1 MYKIGRKNRSK
12 GPRGSIFPSG
22 AAHTI
27 GIAVCQNVV
36 VGAFPTV
43 HFTRKHDIHQN
54 QVRSVS
60 ARLFNR
66 VLTGHGDA
74 GHFIGNPPRESQAAQ
89 AGISR

>member
-1 MYKIGRKNRSK
+1 MLVDLRPAL
-12 GPRGSIFPSG
+12 GPFIMQWTVVAVS
-22 AAHTI
+22 
-27 GIAVCQNVV
+27 IAVCQNVV

-54 QVRSVS
+54 QVRSVP

-89 AGISR
+89 TGIGR